1 MSLGKRF
8 TNWRARLLWSG
19 HGWCNVVTLVLILIV
34 LLFVF
39 IGLPVLSHYNWG
51 HKHTTSSQKPL
62 SDYDLQL
69 KELAANQTS
78 AGQPLE
84 PKNLPVDPDSPQGL
98 TWTSVEG
105 KEWKLVFSDEF
116 ERDGR
121 TFGPG
126 EDATWEAVDLWYWP
140 TRDLEWYDPH
150 HATTAGGNLEITLEK
165 NESHSGLPYTSAMLQ
180 SWNKQCF
187 QGGYLEVSVSL
198 PGDASKSGYWPAVWT
213 LGNLGRAGYG
223 ATTDGLW
230 PYTYNS
236 CDEGVM
242 LNQTNSALSMLPG
255 QRLNA
260 CVCKG
265 DHPSPG
271 VGRGAPEIDI
281 YEGSSVNG
289 LLSLSMS
296 NQVAPFDYHYAI
308 KKDDYTYIWDEL
320 KQGQN
325 DAANHSRYNSYIGG
339 SYQQSV
345 SALRYVG
352 PEYGGGKRFM
362 TYGFEYRPGPRGYIR
377 WFADRK
383 PVWHLDARAIG
394 SNALSKV
401 AQRVI
406 SEEPMYIIMNLGV
419 SSGFA
424 YVDPALEFP
433 AKMYV
438 DYVRLF
444 QDPDNI
450 RLSCDPPDRPTGK
463 YIQNH
468 PRAYYNANLTRWKQ
482 TGYGWPSFKFGSKCK
497 ASTPSPFDDFDYVS
511 MPNA

>member
-1 MSLGKRF
+1 MSFGKKF
-8 TNWRARLLWSG
+8 TTWRARILWSG
-19 HGWCNVVTLVLILIV
+19 HGWCNVVTLALILVV

-39 IGLPVLSHYNWG
+39 IGLPILSHYNWG
-51 HKHTTSSQKPL
+51 HKHTVSTTEPL
-62 SDYDLQL
+62 SDYDLKLLQY
-69 KELAANQTS
+69 AANTS
-78 AGQPLE
+78 SVGQPLV
-84 PKNLPVDPDSPQGL
+84 PKNLPIDPDTPQGL
-98 TWTSVEG
+98 TWKSVEG

-116 ERDGR
+116 NKDGR
-121 TFGPG
+121 TFAPG
-126 EDATWEAVDLWYWP
+126 EDDTWEAVDLWYWP

-150 HATTAGGNLEITLEK
+150 HARTKGGNLEITIEK
-165 NESHSGLPYTSAMLQ
+165 NETHSGLPYTSSMLQ

-187 QGGYLEVSVSL
+187 QGGYLEVRVSL
-198 PGDASKSGYWPAVWT
+198 PWDPSKSGYWPAVWT

-281 YEGSSVNG
+281 YEGSSANG
-289 LLSLSMS
+289 LLALSMS

-308 KKDDYTYIWDEL
+308 KKDEYTHFWDEL
-320 KQGQN
+320 TLGKP
-325 DAANHSRYNSYIGG
+325 DTANGSRYNAYIGG

-345 SALRYVG
+345 SGLHYVD
-352 PEYGGGKRFM
+352 PAYGNGNRFM

-377 WFADRK
+377 WFADQK
-383 PVWHLDARAIG
+383 PVWHLDARAVG
-394 SNALSKV
+394 PNALSKV

-406 SEEPMYIIMNLGV
+406 AEEPMYIIMNLGI
-419 SSGFA
+419 SNSFA
-424 YVDPALEFP
+424 YVSPDLQFP

-438 DYVRLF
+438 DYVRLY

-482 TGYGWPSFKFGSKCK
+482 TGYAWPSFKMDGKCK
-497 ASTPSPFDDFDYVS
+497 ASTDSPFDVYDYVP

>member
-1 MSLGKRF
+1 MSLGKKF
-8 TNWRARLLWSG
+8 TNWRARLLWSS

-51 HKHTTSSQKPL
+51 RKHPASMLKSL

-69 KELAANQTS
+69 KALAANLS
-78 AGQPLE
+78 SVGQPLQ
-84 PKNLPVDPDSPQGL
+84 PKKLPIDPDSPTGL
-98 TWTSVEG
+98 TWKSVDG
-105 KEWKLVFSDEF
+105 KDYKLVFSDEF
-116 ERDGR
+116 NKDGR

-126 EDATWEAVDLWYWP
+126 EDPTWEAVDLWYWP

-150 HATTAGGNLEITLEK
+150 HARTAGGNLEITLEK
-165 NESHSGLPYTSAMLQ
+165 NESHSRLPYTSSMLQ

-187 QGGYLEVSVSL
+187 QGGYLEVRVSL

-213 LGNLGRAGYG
+213 LGNLGRAGFG

-271 VGRGAPEIDI
+271 VGRGAPEIDV
-281 YEGSSVNG
+281 YEGSSANG
-289 LLSLSMS
+289 LMSLSMS

-308 KKDDYTYIWDEL
+308 QKDKYTHIWDEL
-320 KQGQN
+320 AQGQN
-325 DAANHSRYNSYIGG
+325 DAANKSRYNSYFGG
-339 SYQQSV
+339 TYQQSV
-345 SALRYVG
+345 STLRYVG

-377 WFADRK
+377 WFADGK

-394 SNALSKV
+394 PNALSKV

-406 SEEPMYIIMNLGV
+406 SEEPMYIIMNLGI

-424 YVDPALEFP
+424 YVDPELPLP

-482 TGYGWPSFKFGSKCK
+482 TGYSWPSFNIDAKCK
-497 ASTPSPFDDFDYVS
+497 ASTTSPFDDDDYAP